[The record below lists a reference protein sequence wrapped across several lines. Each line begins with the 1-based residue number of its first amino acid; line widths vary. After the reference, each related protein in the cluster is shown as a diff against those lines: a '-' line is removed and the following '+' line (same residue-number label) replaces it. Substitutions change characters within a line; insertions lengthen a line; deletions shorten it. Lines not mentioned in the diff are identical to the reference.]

1 MAIASCR
8 ALLLQTVVYARSFA
22 RLKAGNNNAAR
33 MAMTAMTTKSSIKV
47 NARLPFRWSRVVEG
61 P

>member
-8 ALLLQTVVYARSFA
+8 ALLLQTVVYVRSFA
-22 RLKAGNNNAAR
+22 LLKAGNNNAAR

-47 NARLPFRWSRVVEG
+47 KARLPFRWS
-61 P
+61 